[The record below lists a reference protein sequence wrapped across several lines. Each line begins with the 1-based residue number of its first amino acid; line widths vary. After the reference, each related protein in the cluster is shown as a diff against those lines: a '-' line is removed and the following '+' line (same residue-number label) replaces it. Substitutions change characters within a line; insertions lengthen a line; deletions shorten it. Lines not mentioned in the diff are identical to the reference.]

1 MTDATYSYDRVLRLA
16 GEPDEHGWRFIE
28 IELAADETAVNPAS
42 TKRVIYGPAK
52 IRYEIHPSGVT
63 AVIL

>member
-1 MTDATYSYDRVLRLA
+1 MSEPTYSYDRVIELA

-42 TKRVIYGPAK
+42 TKRLIYGPAK
-52 IRYEIHPSGVT
+52 IRYEIHPSGVHAT
-63 AVIL
+63 IL